1 MVSISVTYDG
11 DLHCSAQ
18 HGPSHCSIHTDAPID
33 NNGRGECFSPTDLV
47 AAGLAT
53 CMATI
58 MGMRAREYGVEIK
71 GTRVEIEKHMS
82 RDKPRRIAR
91 LVVHIHPPAGVDELY
106 RSALER
112 AAASCPVSQSLH
124 PDIVIETHF
133 HWI

>member
-1 MVSISVTYDG
+1 
-11 DLHCSAQ
+11 
-18 HGPSHCSIHTDAPID
+18 
-33 NNGRGECFSPTDLV
+33 
-47 AAGLAT
+47 
-53 CMATI
+53 MATI